1 MKLTLGIM
9 FGGQS
14 VEHEISIISAIQ
26 AMEALDKEAYEIV
39 PLYLSK
45 ESHLYSGD
53 VLKNLSAYKD
63 LKKLEK
69 MATLVSMARV
79 NNQVVVKPVKKSMF
93 FKSRNIDLVIPIVHG
108 RYTEDGSVVGF
119 CQTLKV
125 PFVGS
130 DVIAAA
136 IGQDKVLFKHV
147 LENSKLPIVPWFYFY
162 KRKYLQNKEAIL
174 AQAKTLGYPL
184 VVKPA
189 TLGSSIGIG
198 IAENDK
204 QLVDVIE
211 SAIMYDQKILIEK
224 KIENLR
230 EINCATLEEK
240 GDYKASVCEEVMKQD
255 EILSYRDKYQSK
267 SKSKGMAST
276 SRVIP
281 AEIPES
287 LKERIQKLALLTSEV
302 LNVSGVVR
310 IDFLYDEGADEVYV
324 NEINTIPGSLAFY
337 LWQAEGISFSELMDR
352 LIQAAIARLRE
363 QERMISSYDTNL
375 LSSFK
380 KSGTKQ

>member
-1 MKLTLGIM
+1 
-9 FGGQS
+9 
-14 VEHEISIISAIQ
+14 
-26 AMEALDKEAYEIV
+26 
-39 PLYLSK
+39 
-45 ESHLYSGD
+45 
-53 VLKNLSAYKD
+53 
-63 LKKLEK
+63 
-69 MATLVSMARV
+69 
-79 NNQVVVKPVKKSMF
+79 
-93 FKSRNIDLVIPIVHG
+93 
-108 RYTEDGSVVGF
+108 
-119 CQTLKV
+119 
-125 PFVGS
+125 
-130 DVIAAA
+130 
-136 IGQDKVLFKHV
+136 
-147 LENSKLPIVPWFYFY
+147 
-162 KRKYLQNKEAIL
+162 
-174 AQAKTLGYPL
+174 
-184 VVKPA
+184 
-189 TLGSSIGIG
+189 
-198 IAENDK
+198 
-204 QLVDVIE
+204 
-211 SAIMYDQKILIEK
+211 
-224 KIENLR
+224 
-230 EINCATLEEK
+230 
-240 GDYKASVCEEVMKQD
+240 MKQD